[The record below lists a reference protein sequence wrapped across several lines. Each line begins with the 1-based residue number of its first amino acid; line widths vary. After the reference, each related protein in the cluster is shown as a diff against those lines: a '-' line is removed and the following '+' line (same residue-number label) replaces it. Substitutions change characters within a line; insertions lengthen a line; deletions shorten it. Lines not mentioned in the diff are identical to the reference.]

1 MTDKVETLSK
11 ELSALSDDDLS
22 EIAGSGDENF
32 VNISN
37 RQCEKVQEWYEQ
49 YAPLVEPQYRAL
61 ANYGGPCPRAMFER
75 AMRMDNNFN

>member
-1 MTDKVETLSK
+1 MPDKIETLSK

-37 RQCEKVQEWYEQ
+37 RQCEKIQDWYEQ
-49 YAPLVEPQYRAL
+49 NAPFVESEYRAL
-61 ANYGGPCPRAMFER
+61 TNYGGPCPRYMFEQAVR
-75 AMRMDNNFN
+75 IDNSD

>member
-37 RQCEKVQEWYEQ
+37 RQCEKIQSWYEQ
-49 YAPLVEPQYRAL
+49 AAPLVERQFMAVT
-61 ANYGGPCPRAMFER
+61 NYGGPCPRFMFEQ
-75 AMRMDNNFN
+75 AMRMDNSN